1 MLDTGQTVDRYTV
14 DSIIGYGGTA
24 VVYLVK
30 HVQLST
36 QHALKVLSVSSGAI
50 RERML
55 REGRVQAALTH
66 PNVVAVSDVLDVDGS
81 PGLLMEYI
89 EGPSLEDAL
98 KRFRISLED
107 AETLFRGIVLGV
119 HAAHETGLV
128 HRDLKPA
135 NVLLSE
141 SEEGFVPKVTD
152 FGLAKV
158 IVGDGIEVGTTRA
171 GIAMGTPSYMSP
183 EQIRDARKVDQ
194 RADIFSLGCLLYELV
209 TGQRTFPGDEA
220 LTIYNAV
227 TAGEYLPVEQLVP
240 DLPRRIIQCVDG
252 CLALDRDERIPDCST
267 ILEVLSGQKTWTVS
281 PHPIP
286 TEAIVERLHDDIPL
300 MPVAG
305 SFFDDDFTADEPI
318 GLDEDEAT
326 FEESEDVPE
335 SSHGIRW
342 GVVLLVGALFLLM
355 LVGGGLF
362 MVNQWLQPISTAVR
376 ATSDSVN
383 LTQEVTAPEVVM
395 PKKDAPVEPVIPLE
409 KEDVPSVP
417 ENAESKELTSAQGG
431 TPTPMPPQA
440 KPVAKIPTP
449 RAPSHKPSPRRKR
462 PGVVSVEKEVKLLSA
477 PPNAALLVNGKE
489 LGRTNKKMLLKTGTH
504 RVIVTSGGQEGSFTI
519 SVTKEGANKW
529 CYDFASNQA
538 LNGSCPRR

>member
-89 EGPSLEDAL
+89 EGPSLEEAL
-98 KRFRISLED
+98 KQFRISLED

-135 NVLLSE
+135 NVLLAE

-240 DLPRRIIQCVDG
+240 ELPSRIVQCVDG
-252 CLALDRDERIPDCST
+252 CLALDREERIPNCAT
-267 ILEVLSGQKTWTVS
+267 ILEVLSGQKTWSVS
-281 PHPIP
+281 SHPIP

-305 SFFDDDFTADEPI
+305 PYLDDDLTADEPI
-318 GLDEDEAT
+318 GMADDL
-326 FEESEDVPE
+326 FEVSEDIPKK
-335 SSHGIRW
+335 SNRSGWAIGI
-342 GVVLLVGALFLLM
+342 VLSALVLLM
-355 LVGGGLF
+355 LMGGGLYI
-362 MVNQWLQPISTAVR
+362 VSQWLQPVAV
-376 ATSDSVN
+376 AVNASSETVN
-383 LTQEVTAPEVVM
+383 LTPEQPRPMLPASKPTIDPSPAALDIAVGEDIPVTEEATPAVSESAKAKTT
-395 PKKDAPVEPVIPLE
+395 PA
-409 KEDVPSVP
+409 SVP
-417 ENAESKELTSAQGG
+417 EPRIKT
-431 TPTPMPPQA
+431 T
-440 KPVAKIPTP
+440 TP

-462 PGVVSVEKEVKLLSA
+462 PGIVAVQKEVKLLSA
-477 PPNAALLVNGKE
+477 PPNAALLVDGKE
-489 LGRTNKKMLLKTGTH
+489 LGRTNKKSLLTTGTH

-519 SVTKEGANKW
+519 SVTKEGTNKW
-529 CYDFASNQA
+529 CYDFASDRA
-538 LNGSCPRR
+538 INGSCPRR